1 MRANLRLVEPAPN
14 TVNRKVAKRLPNAE
28 YRTREYLTPD
38 EVETLIKAAKS
49 GRWGDRDACLIL
61 TAFRHGLRAQEIA
74 DLEWTQVEGGRSPT
88 LHVRRV
94 KGGRPSQHPIRG
106 DEMRMLHKLMPS
118 DKPQKAQRAALPKSP
133 YVFTTE
139 RGGQF
144 TADAINRQIKSIG
157 KRAGFAFPVHA
168 HMLRHSCGY
177 KLANDGHD
185 TRSIQAWLG
194 HANINH
200 TVRYT
205 ELSAARFKDFWRD

>member
-1 MRANLRLVEPAPN
+1 MPAKLRLVGPTPN
-14 TVNRKVAKRLPNAE
+14 TENRKVGERLPNAE

-49 GRWGDRDACLIL
+49 GRWGDRDACMIL

-74 DLEWTQVEGGRSPT
+74 DLEWTQVEDSRTPT
-88 LHVRRV
+88 MHVRRV
-94 KGGRPSQHPIRG
+94 KNGRPSQHPIRG
-106 DEMRMLHKLMPS
+106 DEMRALRKLP
-118 DKPQKAQRAALPKSP
+118 RTSP

-168 HMLRHSCGY
+168 HMLRHACGY

-205 ELSAARFKDFWRD
+205 EMSATRFKDFWRD

>member
-1 MRANLRLVEPAPN
+1 MPAKLRVVEATPSIE
-14 TVNRKVAKRLPNAE
+14 NRKVADRLANAE

-38 EVETLIKAAKS
+38 EVDTLIKAAKS
-49 GRWGDRDACLIL
+49 GPWGDRDACLIL
-61 TAFRHGLRAQEIA
+61 AAFRHGLRAQEIA
-74 DLEWTQVEGGRSPT
+74 DLEWTQIEDGRTPT
-88 LHVRRV
+88 MHVRRV
-94 KGGRPSQHPIRG
+94 KNGRPSQHPIRG
-106 DEMRMLHKLMPS
+106 DEMRALRKLP
-118 DKPQKAQRAALPKSP
+118 RTSP

-144 TADAINRQIKSIG
+144 TADAINRQIKSIAR
-157 KRAGFAFPVHA
+157 RAAFPFPVHA
-168 HMLRHSCGY
+168 HMLRHSCSY

-205 ELSAARFKDFWRD
+205 EMAATRFKDFWRG

>member
-1 MRANLRLVEPAPN
+1 MPAKLRVVEATPS
-14 TVNRKVAKRLPNAE
+14 TENRKVAERLANAE

-38 EVETLIKAAKS
+38 EVEILIRYARR
-49 GRWGDRDACLIL
+49 GRWGDRDACMIL

-74 DLEWTQVEGGRSPT
+74 DLEWTQVEDGRSPT

-94 KGGRPSQHPIRG
+94 KNGRPSQHPIRG
-106 DEMRMLHKLMPS
+106 DEMRMLRKLP
-118 DKPQKAQRAALPKSP
+118 RTSP

-144 TADAINRQIKSIG
+144 TADAINRQIKSVG

-168 HMLRHSCGY
+168 HMLRHACGY

-194 HANINH
+194 HVNINH

-205 ELSAARFKDFWRD
+205 ELSATRFKDFWRD

>member
-1 MRANLRLVEPAPN
+1 MPAKLRLVKTTPS
-14 TVNRKVAKRLPNAE
+14 TQNRKVASRRLANAK

-38 EVETLIKAAKS
+38 EVETLIRYAKK
-49 GRWGDRDACLIL
+49 GRWGDRDPCMIL

-74 DLEWTQVEGGRSPT
+74 DLEWTQIEDGRTPIM
-88 LHVRRV
+88 HVRRV
-94 KGGRPSQHPIRG
+94 KNGRPSQHPIRG
-106 DEMRMLHKLMPS
+106 DEMRALRKLP
-118 DKPQKAQRAALPKSP
+118 RTSP

-157 KRAGFAFPVHA
+157 RRAGIEFPVHA
-168 HMLRHSCGY
+168 HMLRHACGY
-177 KLANDGHD
+177 KLANKGHD

-205 ELSAARFKDFWRD
+205 EMSATRFKDFWRE

>member
-1 MRANLRLVEPAPN
+1 MPAKLRLVGPTPSTE
-14 TVNRKVAKRLPNAE
+14 NRKVAERLPNAE

-38 EVETLIKAAKS
+38 EVEILIKAAKS
-49 GRWGDRDACLIL
+49 GRWGDRDACMIL

-74 DLEWTQVEGGRSPT
+74 DLEWTQVEDGRTPT
-88 LHVRRV
+88 MHVRRV
-94 KGGRPSQHPIRG
+94 KNGRPSQHPIRG
-106 DEMRMLHKLMPS
+106 DEMRALRKLP
-118 DKPQKAQRAALPKSP
+118 RTSP

-168 HMLRHSCGY
+168 HMLRHACGY

-185 TRSIQAWLG
+185 TRAIQVWMG

-205 ELSAARFKDFWRD
+205 EMSVTRFKDFWRD

>member
-1 MRANLRLVEPAPN
+1 MPAKLRLVKTTPS
-14 TVNRKVAKRLPNAE
+14 TVNRKVASTRLANDK

-38 EVETLIKAAKS
+38 EVETLIRYAKK
-49 GRWGDRDACLIL
+49 GRWGDRDACMIL

-74 DLEWTQVEGGRSPT
+74 DLEWTQIEDGKTPT
-88 LHVRRV
+88 MHVRRV
-94 KGGRPSQHPIRG
+94 KNGRPSQHPIRG
-106 DEMRMLHKLMPS
+106 DEMRALRKLP
-118 DKPQKAQRAALPKSP
+118 RTSP

-157 KRAGFAFPVHA
+157 RRAGLEFPVHA
-168 HMLRHSCGY
+168 HMLRHACGY
-177 KLANDGHD
+177 KLANKGHD

-205 ELSAARFKDFWRD
+205 EMSATRFKDFWRD